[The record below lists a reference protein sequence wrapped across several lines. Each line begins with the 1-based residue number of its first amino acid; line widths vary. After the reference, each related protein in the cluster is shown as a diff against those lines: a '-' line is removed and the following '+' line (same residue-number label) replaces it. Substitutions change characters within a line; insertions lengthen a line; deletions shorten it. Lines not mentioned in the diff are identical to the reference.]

1 MSEPALEAQGPEN
14 KLHWPA
20 LGVAMLIMLGGTV
33 YPPLMAD
40 AAGKADHNLAMALFW
55 AMNAGFIRGVGFVPR
70 YWLWRALFSGWSCA
84 LGLLVAAAFK
94 LMH

>member
-1 MSEPALEAQGPEN
+1 MSEPALEAQGPEI

-55 AMNAGFIRGVGFVPR
+55 AMSAGFIRGVGFVPR
-70 YWLWRALFSGWSCA
+70 YWLWRGLFSGWSCA
-84 LGLLVAAAFK
+84 LGLWVAAAFK

>member
-1 MSEPALEAQGPEN
+1 
-14 KLHWPA
+14 
-20 LGVAMLIMLGGTV
+20 
-33 YPPLMAD
+33 MAD
-40 AAGKADHNLAMALFW
+40 AAGKADRNLAMALFW

-70 YWLWRALFSGWSCA
+70 YWLWRGLFSGWSCA